1 MGNPTRS
8 DGRIESGQKLSTAI
22 SARAWNRAQD
32 AADIVLGERTVFG
45 ADAAAYKSAPYTWVY
60 GRTTSAVSRWAV
72 VAITGVA
79 VTPTSTDTD
88 AATVQFQSMPIVTL
102 GTPSGSSK
110 ACGVAIEPIAANGI
124 GKVAVAGAVQV
135 KKADLHKLTDKTV
148 LWEDANWA
156 LVVLQGASIRLGTIS
171 ATWTKGQTATV
182 TMQSGDGAAVSPTVT
197 FTATNYFA
205 TVTVASGTRRVAC
218 ARIDNTWVLIAAECD

>member
-1 MGNPTRS
+1 MARA
-8 DGRIESGQKLSTAI
+8 DGRVEPGQSLKSAF

-45 ADAAAYKSAPYTWVY
+45 ADAAAYRSAPYTWVY

-79 VTPTSTDTD
+79 VTPTSTDTA
-88 AATVQFQSMPIVTL
+88 AATVQFQAMPIVTL
-102 GTPSGSSK
+102 GTPSGSST
-110 ACGVAIEPIAANGI
+110 AFGVAIEPIGRDKI

-135 KKADLHKLTDKTV
+135 RRDDLHKLTDKRV
-148 LWEDANWA
+148 LWEDDNWA
-156 LVVLQGASIRLGTIS
+156 LVVLQGASIRLGTING
-171 ATWTKGQTATV
+171 TWTKNQTATV

-218 ARIDNTWVLIAAECD
+218 ARIDNTWVLIAAECA

>member
-1 MGNPTRS
+1 MS
-8 DGRIESGQKLSTAI
+8 DPRNHVLPGQRLRLAAEQVNGLNRLLRTDAGFSGTGLEA
-22 SARAWNRAQD
+22 
-32 AADIVLGERTVFG
+32 GPH
-45 ADAAAYKSAPYTWVY
+45 APYTWVY

-88 AATVQFQSMPIVTL
+88 AATKQFQAMPIVTL
-102 GTPSGSSK
+102 GTPSDFSRLS
-110 ACGVAIEPIAANGI
+110 ARNGVAIEPIAANKI
-124 GKVAVAGAVQV
+124 GRVAVAGAVQV
-135 KKADLHKLTDKTV
+135 KKADLDKLTSRTV

-156 LVVLQGASIRLGTIS
+156 LVVLQGASIRLGTI
-171 ATWTKGQTATV
+171 AGTWTKGQTATV
-182 TMQSGDGAAVSPTVT
+182 TLQSGDGAAVSPTVT

-218 ARIDNTWVLIAAECD
+218 ARIDNTWVLIAAECA

>member
-1 MGNPTRS
+1 VAIDPRNHVLPGQRLRLAAEQVNGLNRLLRT
-8 DGRIESGQKLSTAI
+8 DAGFSGTGLEA
-22 SARAWNRAQD
+22 
-32 AADIVLGERTVFG
+32 GPH
-45 ADAAAYKSAPYTWVY
+45 APYTWVY

-72 VAITGVA
+72 VAITGVV
-79 VTPTSTDTD
+79 VTPTSSDTA
-88 AATVQFQSMPIVTL
+88 AATKQFQSMPIVTL
-102 GTPSGSSK
+102 GTPSSSST
-110 ACGVAIEPIAANGI
+110 ACGVAIEPIAANKI

-148 LWEDANWA
+148 LWQDNNWA

-197 FTATNYFA
+197 FTAANYFA

-218 ARIDNTWVLIAAECD
+218 ARIDNTWVLIAAECA

>member
-1 MGNPTRS
+1 MAIDPRNHVLPGQRLRLAAEQVNGLNRLLRT
-8 DGRIESGQKLSTAI
+8 DAGFSGTGLEA
-22 SARAWNRAQD
+22 
-32 AADIVLGERTVFG
+32 GPH
-45 ADAAAYKSAPYTWVY
+45 APYTWVY
-60 GRTTSAVSRWAV
+60 GKTTSAVTRWAV

-79 VTPTSTDTD
+79 VTPTSSDTA
-88 AATVQFQSMPIVTL
+88 AATKQFQAMPIVTL
-102 GTPSGSSK
+102 GTPSSSST
-110 ACGVAIEPIAANGI
+110 AFGVAIEPIAANKI

-135 KKADLHKLTDKTV
+135 KKADLDKLTSRTV

-218 ARIDNTWVLIAAECD
+218 ARIDNTWVLIAAECA

>member
-1 MGNPTRS
+1 MARS
-8 DGRIESGQKLSTAI
+8 DGRVEPGQSLKSAF

-32 AADIVLGERTVFG
+32 AADIVLGERTRFG
-45 ADAAAYKSAPYTWVY
+45 AEAAAYKSAPYTWVY

-79 VTPTSTDTD
+79 VTPTSTDTA

-135 KKADLHKLTDKTV
+135 KRADLHTLMDKTV
-148 LWEDANWA
+148 LWEDTNWA
-156 LVVLQGASIRLGTIS
+156 LVVLQGASIRLGTIDG
-171 ATWTKGQTATV
+171 TWTKGQTATV

-218 ARIDNTWVLIAAECD
+218 ARIDNTWVLIAAECA

>member
-1 MGNPTRS
+1 
-8 DGRIESGQKLSTAI
+8 
-22 SARAWNRAQD
+22 
-32 AADIVLGERTVFG
+32 
-45 ADAAAYKSAPYTWVY
+45 
-60 GRTTSAVSRWAV
+60 
-72 VAITGVA
+72 VA

-135 KKADLHKLTDKTV
+135 KRADLHTLTDKTV
-148 LWEDANWA
+148 LWEDSNWA
-156 LVVLQGASIRLGTIS
+156 LVVLQGASIRLGTI
-171 ATWTKGQTATV
+171 AGTWTKGQTATV

-205 TVTVASGTRRVAC
+205 SVTVASGTRRVAC
-218 ARIDNTWVLIAAECD
+218 ARIDNTWVLIAAECA

>member
-1 MGNPTRS
+1 VAIDPRNHVLPGQRLRLAAEQVNGLNRLLRT
-8 DGRIESGQKLSTAI
+8 DAGFSGTGLEA
-22 SARAWNRAQD
+22 
-32 AADIVLGERTVFG
+32 GPH
-45 ADAAAYKSAPYTWVY
+45 APYTWVY
-60 GRTTSAVSRWAV
+60 GKTTSAVTRWAV

-79 VTPTSTDTD
+79 VTPTSSDTA
-88 AATVQFQSMPIVTL
+88 AATKQFQAMPIVTL
-102 GTPSGSSK
+102 GTPSSSST
-110 ACGVAIEPIAANGI
+110 AFGVAIEPIAANKI

-135 KKADLHKLTDKTV
+135 KKADLDKLTSRTV

-218 ARIDNTWVLIAAECD
+218 ARIDNTWVLIAAECA

>member
-1 MGNPTRS
+1 
-8 DGRIESGQKLSTAI
+8 
-22 SARAWNRAQD
+22 
-32 AADIVLGERTVFG
+32 
-45 ADAAAYKSAPYTWVY
+45 
-60 GRTTSAVSRWAV
+60 
-72 VAITGVA
+72 
-79 VTPTSTDTD
+79 
-88 AATVQFQSMPIVTL
+88 
-102 GTPSGSSK
+102 
-110 ACGVAIEPIAANGI
+110 VAIEPIAANGI

-135 KKADLHKLTDKTV
+135 KRSDLHTLTDKTV

-182 TMQSGDGAAVSPTVT
+182 TMQSGAGAAVSPTVT

-218 ARIDNTWVLIAAECD
+218 ARIDNVWVLIAAECE